1 MWWKNEKN
9 GFYKFWIHRSNK
21 LSNNLRYQHSP
32 FSSLSEPLKCGLPGN
47 VLERARSPD
56 PQETG
61 IPGGC
66 KLAGCGGIGMAGG
79 FACGKCWAWTCC

>member
-1 MWWKNEKN
+1 M
-9 GFYKFWIHRSNK
+9 
-21 LSNNLRYQHSP
+21 
-32 FSSLSEPLKCGLPGN
+32 PGN